1 MIAHK
6 KEFFGGAGMLGAF
19 IVVLI
24 IVFMPIFGG
33 QNALNYLDN
42 LYNTISKGSAY
53 YIPKVKQETDEYA
66 GKAVTVTMVMAEE
79 ERARQAA
86 PLFMKGGALVNVSG
100 AEVKVSG
107 DLGKILENCLA
118 DADLMYHNDG
128 EELSAKYGYEEKRV
142 LLNWWVALHHM
153 EKDLKDQKKFKEA
166 KVVALVVKKAV
177 ELGYNY
183 YEVEPQKIGDK
194 IGIVIFSLVFYVIY
208 TLWYGFAIMFMFE
221 GWGMRLEH

>member
-6 KEFFGGAGMLGAF
+6 KEFYSGVAMMVAF
-19 IVVLI
+19 IVVLVI
-24 IVFMPIFGG
+24 IFMPIFGG
-33 QNALNYLDN
+33 QNGLNYLDN

-86 PLFMKGGALVNVSG
+86 QLFMKGGALVNVAG

-128 EELSAKYGYEEKRV
+128 QKLSAKYGYEEKRI

-194 IGIVIFSLVFYVIY
+194 FGIVILSLVFYVIY
-208 TLWYGFAIMFMFE
+208 TLWYGFGIMFMFE

>member
-6 KEFFGGAGMLGAF
+6 KEFFGGVVMMGAF

-24 IVFMPIFGG
+24 IIFMPIFGG
-33 QNALNYLDN
+33 QNGLNYLDN

-128 EELSAKYGYEEKRV
+128 QKLSAKYGYEEKRI

-183 YEVEPQKIGDK
+183 YKIEPQRIGDK
-194 IGIVIFSLVFYVIY
+194 FGIVIFSLVFYVIY
-208 TLWYGFAIMFMFE
+208 TLWYGFGIMFMFE

>member
-6 KEFFGGAGMLGAF
+6 KEFFGGLGMLGAF
-19 IVVLI
+19 IVVLVFI
-24 IVFMPIFGG
+24 FMPIFGG
-33 QNALNYLDN
+33 QNGLNYLDN

-53 YIPKVKQETDEYA
+53 YIPKVKEETDEYA

-128 EELSAKYGYEEKRV
+128 EKLRAKYGYEEKRV

-166 KVVALVVKKAV
+166 KVVAVVVKKAV

>member
-6 KEFFGGAGMLGAF
+6 KEFFGGLGMLGAF

-24 IVFMPIFGG
+24 IIFMPIFGG
-33 QNALNYLDN
+33 QNGLNYLDN

-53 YIPKVKQETDEYA
+53 YIPKVREATDA
-66 GKAVTVTMVMAEE
+66 FSGHSVSVTLTMAEE
-79 ERARQAA
+79 ERANQTA
-86 PLFMKGGALVNVSG
+86 PLLMKGGALVNVSG
-100 AEVKVSG
+100 AELKVSG

-118 DADLMYHNDG
+118 DADLMYHNKG
-128 EELSAKYGYEEKRV
+128 EALSRKYGYDERRI
-142 LLNWWVALHHM
+142 LLNWWIALHHM

-183 YEVEPQKIGDK
+183 YKVEPQKIGNK

-221 GWGMRLEH
+221 GWGLRLEH